1 MKIGVLL
8 KLKYGVVGCLFAA
21 GLVAAGCADG
31 PTSPT
36 TPSASVSVSAVA
48 PTARGNQPLGSQAV
62 PLQSSPSAAIERL
75 FLTKTCDAAFP
86 NIPICTVQETEA
98 GPFPVGTAASYTF
111 SVLDFTKRLSAGV
124 VLTTPDGDTATGHC
138 TLSFKTGRGRCT
150 FAKGTGALAGV
161 HANIEVSF
169 DPSSGVTIWD
179 GTYHF
184 AGRD

>member
-1 MKIGVLL
+1 MKVGFLF
-8 KLKYGVVGCLFAA
+8 KLKYGVVGCLYA
-21 GLVAAGCADG
+21 GALVVAGCADG

-48 PTARGNQPLGSQAV
+48 ATAMGNQQRGSHAV
-62 PLQSSPSAAIERL
+62 PVQSPTSAPIERL
-75 FLTKTCDAAFP
+75 FLTKTCEVAFP
-86 NIPICTVQETEA
+86 NVPICTVQQTEA
-98 GPFPVGTAASYTF
+98 GPFPVETAASYTF
-111 SVLDFTKRLSAGV
+111 SVLDFTKLLSAGV
-124 VLTTPDGDTATGHC
+124 ALTTPDGDTATGHC